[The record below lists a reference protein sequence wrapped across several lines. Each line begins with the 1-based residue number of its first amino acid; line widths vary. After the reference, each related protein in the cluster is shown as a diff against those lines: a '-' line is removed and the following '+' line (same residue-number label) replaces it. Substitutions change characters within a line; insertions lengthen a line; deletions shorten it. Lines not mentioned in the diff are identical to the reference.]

1 MKNILKTLAAH
12 KYAIIWSVCYIAMMW
27 AVLKFLFNFDM
38 FSIHYWQHLLHAQL
52 RGFPGFV
59 FGIFI
64 LAALP
69 LYIATATLIIRTK
82 KPLFT
87 ISVPGFMKTI
97 WSRMQPTLINPP
109 TPETPKEEKK
119 EETQPTIQDELPTEL
134 PSELRTAYIHTR
146 MRIAPEQRSAFNQ
159 PTVTAQEA
167 PQLITNI
174 PEPEIQ
180 EIPLPTDFNLTPVD
194 GSEFTPDNFANIP
207 APTFTD
213 ITFEDESKNVDPISE
228 HLNAKNIAFEIIDD
242 IIITDKYAIASHTDN
257 DFWVCD
263 EDYWFATGK
272 QKESPIAKI
281 SKVARERNLSPVLYL
296 GSENILN
303 IDTMR
308 KTWESSG
315 ITVITTPD
323 TLPE

>member
-1 MKNILKTLAAH
+1 
-12 KYAIIWSVCYIAMMW
+12 
-27 AVLKFLFNFDM
+27 
-38 FSIHYWQHLLHAQL
+38 
-52 RGFPGFV
+52 
-59 FGIFI
+59 
-64 LAALP
+64 
-69 LYIATATLIIRTK
+69 
-82 KPLFT
+82 
-87 ISVPGFMKTI
+87 
-97 WSRMQPTLINPP
+97 
-109 TPETPKEEKK
+109 
-119 EETQPTIQDELPTEL
+119 
-134 PSELRTAYIHTR
+134 

-167 PQLITNI
+167 PQPITNI

-263 EDYWFATGK
+263 EDYWFATSK

-281 SKVARERNLSPVLYL
+281 SKVASERNLSPVLYL